1 LFTYIVITNA
11 HVVDNIPSY
20 QISTFDRRIYAA
32 RRLQN
37 PQITNRDLAVL
48 IFTSSIEYQPAKIG
62 NSQQLKSGDPVYAG
76 GFPAQACTML
86 SPNTAEKNRIFP
98 CIYNFNLSEGTIFQ
112 RLNKEL
118 AGGYQIGYTNNI
130 QKGMSGGPLIDRY
143 GNLVAI
149 NGVHS
154 SPLWEGGWT
163 YADGSPVAEPL
174 QSTLDRYSWG
184 IPIERIPP
192 NF

>member
-1 LFTYIVITNA
+1 
-11 HVVDNIPSY
+11 
-20 QISTFDRRIYAA
+20 
-32 RRLQN
+32 
-37 PQITNRDLAVL
+37 
-48 IFTSSIEYQPAKIG
+48 
-62 NSQQLKSGDPVYAG
+62 
-76 GFPAQACTML
+76 
-86 SPNTAEKNRIFP
+86 
-98 CIYNFNLSEGTIFQ
+98 
-112 RLNKEL
+112 
-118 AGGYQIGYTNNI
+118 
-130 QKGMSGGPLIDRY
+130 MSGGPLIDRH